1 MELVFDLQNA
11 QSMAATQL
19 MSKTFTESGG
29 VIGRNPDCD
38 WTLLDS
44 TQRVSKYHA
53 RISYRDGAFFLTDIS
68 SNGVQ
73 VNRSDRWLNSGQPQ
87 RIEHGAV
94 FGLGDF
100 EIRARLDHELH
111 ELLEQ
116 VGRPQAAGKIIPDE
130 VFFNL
135 DPIDPVAATAS
146 VSSILDEPTRLD
158 GVGPDWEQPVDF
170 AQIDFENLVVPT
182 LVDAEPPV
190 SAEPRITAKM
200 PANETF
206 WQTFGEVLGVDFV
219 ALDEPAREALALKAA
234 RLLKQSVVGLQQS
247 LWTRSELKNE
257 LRLART
263 VAPDTR
269 HNPLKSSHDAFEAL
283 GLLLQP
289 GKPYQASAEQVIAA
303 AFRDVQAHQVALIHA
318 SRAAVRSSL
327 EHFSPQ
333 QLSLRLERDGFKPLF
348 ATAGSRWRA
357 FGRYHQALQQDND
370 WSERLLARDFAQAYE
385 EQIRLISTLHN
396 DPQG

>member
-1 MELVFDLQNA
+1 MELVFDLQSA

-19 MSKTFTESGG
+19 MSKTFTERGG
-29 VIGRNPDCD
+29 AIGRNPDCD

-53 RISYRDGAFFLTDIS
+53 QISYRDGAFFLTDIS

-146 VSSILDEPTRLD
+146 V
-158 GVGPDWEQPVDF
+158 
-170 AQIDFENLVVPT
+170 
-182 LVDAEPPV
+182 
-190 SAEPRITAKM
+190 K
-200 PANETF
+200 
-206 WQTFGEVLGVDFV
+206 
-219 ALDEPAREALALKAA
+219 A
-234 RLLKQSVVGLQQS
+234 RLFR
-247 LWTRSELKNE
+247 RS
-257 LRLART
+257 R
-263 VAPDTR
+263 
-269 HNPLKSSHDAFEAL
+269 
-283 GLLLQP
+283 
-289 GKPYQASAEQVIAA
+289 IA
-303 AFRDVQAHQVALIHA
+303 
-318 SRAAVRSSL
+318 
-327 EHFSPQ
+327 
-333 QLSLRLERDGFKPLF
+333 G
-348 ATAGSRWRA
+348 
-357 FGRYHQALQQDND
+357 
-370 WSERLLARDFAQAYE
+370 
-385 EQIRLISTLHN
+385 
-396 DPQG
+396 

>member
-289 GKPYQASAEQVIAA
+289 GKPYQVSAEQVIAA

-370 WSERLLARDFAQAYE
+370 WSERLLARGFAQAYE